1 MERHR
6 LEEVMAS
13 PDQALWVTLGF
24 SSALESNDVLHIVS
38 SANADEGLY
47 LERFDQGY
55 SAIGGAESVVVLP
68 TAVEVHL
75 TESARGELAFE
86 SADLVFDGAEDVPGY
101 DRAIDVFRAMARAG
115 YPIRVAIETTQ

>member
-24 SSALESNDVLHIVS
+24 SSQLESNDVLHIVS

-55 SAIGGAESVVVLP
+55 SAVGGAESVVVLP

-75 TESARGELAFE
+75 TESARRELAFE
-86 SADLVFDGAEDVPGY
+86 SADLVFDGAEDVSGY

-115 YPIRVAIETTQ
+115 YPIRVEAAR